1 MADLW
6 QEFPHLAPS
15 AIKKVLDSLE
25 GKGLV
30 ASAGDQT
37 KAYLNGVQW
46 WTTALTPTDDP
57 SLAAIV
63 EVVERDLADIP
74 STVDPHEGSVT
85 VFLPLVELESFLA
98 ALPSRSVERIRAC
111 VRDLE
116 DGGRP
121 VRLTVSTEIATDPEP
136 RLAVKLDP
144 TTASPLS

>member
-1 MADLW
+1 MAGPKPRLTDRQAAVLAAVERLRRPVMADLW

-63 EVVERDLADIP
+63 EVAERDLADIP

-85 VFLPLVELESFLA
+85 SSCRWSNSSPSSPRYRA
-98 ALPSRSVERIRAC
+98 APSSASEPASRTLRMAA
-111 VRDLE
+111 
-116 DGGRP
+116 GRCG
-121 VRLTVSTEIATDPEP
+121 
-136 RLAVKLDP
+136 
-144 TTASPLS
+144 